1 LPAATLRRRE
11 LIGFALASTAVAAAT
26 RPAHAQGASAA
37 GYPSKPI
44 QLVVPFPA
52 GGATDG
58 AARLIADKLRVQLGQ
73 PVLVDNKPGASG
85 ILGTDFVAKAPAD
98 GHTLV
103 FSLSTSLLIN
113 QFLYKKL
120 PYQPKD
126 LVLVSHV
133 VNAPIALLVHPSV
146 PASNA
151 AEMAAYLRANKGK
164 LSYGSWGVGSA
175 GHLSLAEMSQKFG
188 ADMTHVAYKGE
199 APMLQDLVGGQIQ
212 MAFASMLQAKT
223 FADAGKLRIIGVTGE
238 KRSGALPASPTLVE
252 QGWTDDI
259 FRITGWAGVAA
270 PAATPRPI
278 VDKVADEIRKACEQP
293 EVRARILALLGSE
306 PTAAGPEQFAA
317 LYARELP
324 VWQRAVKDTG
334 ASLD

>member
-1 LPAATLRRRE
+1 MPAATLRRRE
-11 LIGFALASTAVAAAT
+11 LIGFALASSAVAAIGP
-26 RPAHAQGASAA
+26 RVAHAQAF
-37 GYPSKPI
+37 PSKPI
-44 QLVVPFPA
+44 TMVVPFPA

-58 AARLIADKLRVQLGQ
+58 TARLIADKLRVQLGQ

-98 GHTLV
+98 GHTIV

-120 PYQPKD
+120 PYNPQKD
-126 LVLVSHV
+126 LALVSHV
-133 VNAPIALLVHPSV
+133 VNAPIALLVHPGV
-146 PASNA
+146 PATNA
-151 AEMAAYLRANKGK
+151 AELAKYITANKGK

-223 FADAGKLRIIGVTGE
+223 FADSGKLRIVGVTGE
-238 KRSGALPASPTLVE
+238 KRSGALPASPTLLE
-252 QGWTDDI
+252 QGWKDDI
-259 FRITGWAGVAA
+259 FRITGWAAVAA
-270 PAATPRPI
+270 PAGTPKAV
-278 VDKVADEIRKACEQP
+278 VDRLAEEIRKACEQP
-293 EVRARILALLGSE
+293 EVRARVLALLGSE
-306 PTAAGPEQFAA
+306 PTAYGPEQFAA

-324 VWQRAVKDTG
+324 VWQRVVKDTG